1 MLCILKERIAMK
13 KIIFYFLVAVCAH
26 SCSAQAD
33 PAEKKSEISLVKQGE
48 PGTPFDLQLLVF
60 DHNTKQPV
68 KDVKVFAYHTN
79 AKGDY
84 ENDSKG
90 VARIHGTAYT
100 NEKGSI
106 IFHTIYPR
114 GYNDSPSG
122 SHIHFQ
128 MKADGY
134 NVDSPTL
141 DFDSGRKENE
151 MTANTVY
158 LRSIDT
164 INGKMSGVAVIYLKK
179 R

>member
-1 MLCILKERIAMK
+1 MK
-13 KIIFYFLVAVCAH
+13 KLLFYLFIIVTAY
-26 SCSAQAD
+26 SCSAQT
-33 PAEKKSEISLVKQGE
+33 AEPVEKRSEISLVKETE
-48 PGTPFDLQLLVF
+48 PGTPFRLQLLVL

-68 KDVKVFAYHTN
+68 KDVKIFAYHTT

-100 NEKGSI
+100 NANGSVT
-106 IFHTIYPR
+106 FNTIYPR

-122 SHIHFQ
+122 GHIHFQ

-134 NVDSPTL
+134 NIDSPTL
-141 DFDSGRKENE
+141 DFDSRRKESE
-151 MTANTVY
+151 MSASTIY
-158 LRSIDT
+158 IRSLDT
-164 INGKMSGVAVIYLKK
+164 NNGKMNGVAVIYLKK